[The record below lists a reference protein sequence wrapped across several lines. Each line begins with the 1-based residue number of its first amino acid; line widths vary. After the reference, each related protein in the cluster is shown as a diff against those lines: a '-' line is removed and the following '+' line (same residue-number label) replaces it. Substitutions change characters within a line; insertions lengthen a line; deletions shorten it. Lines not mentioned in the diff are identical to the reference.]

1 MWQQTLIYFS
11 ILIQLVHSFSVPAPF
26 TQNPNKALRFH
37 TKFKNVNIKHGIYH
51 IHSIEHISR
60 THVVG
65 APFFHIH
72 DILPPESNVHTGVNS
87 ISFMCSVLFSGK
99 MIVRMCTKYA
109 NRSEMQ
115 FRFADGS
122 KFVTI
127 RLTVLPCLE
136 DVKSHNLFL
145 EVFLF
150 QTWVPVNLVKVFL
163 SISLLVS
170 SWEDTLSFAGKNVG
184 IYLKRPKHIHYFSKY
199 RKSLGLDFPD
209 SLMHSIL

>member
-99 MIVRMCTKYA
+99 IIVRMCTKYA

-136 DVKSHNLFL
+136 DAKSHNLFL

-150 QTWVPVNLVKVFL
+150 QDWIPIRVAWTFFFI
-163 SISLLVS
+163 SIIVS
-170 SWEDTLSFAGKNVG
+170 AWEDKRFFEGHRRG
-184 IYLKRPKHIHYFSKY
+184 IRPNNYTYLNKY
-199 RKSLGLDFPD
+199 RQSLGLKF
-209 SLMHSIL
+209 SIN